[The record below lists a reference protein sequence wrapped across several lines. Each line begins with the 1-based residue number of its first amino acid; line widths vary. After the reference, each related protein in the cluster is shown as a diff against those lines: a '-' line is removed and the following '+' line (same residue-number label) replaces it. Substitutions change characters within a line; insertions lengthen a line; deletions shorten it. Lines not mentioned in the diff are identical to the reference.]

1 MNPSTA
7 VSDTTPILEEE
18 VQARVLGGTN
28 ETTRAQ
34 AQNSQSNQ
42 DVGQHFQKNIDRE

>member
-1 MNPSTA
+1 MNNTTSTC
-7 VSDTTPILEEE
+7 DTTPINEED
-18 VQARVLGGTN
+18 VQTHLLGSTN
-28 ETTRAQ
+28 ESTHVQ

>member
-1 MNPSTA
+1 MNPIPTA
-7 VSDTTPILEEE
+7 ETSPILEED
-18 VQARVLGGTN
+18 VQAHLLGSTN
-28 ETTRAQ
+28 ESGRAQ